1 MIELNGSQWV
11 MLGKLLGAHG
21 ILGGLKVKL
30 DNPQSQSLQKGARVA
45 LQTANNWIFDEVRS
59 WSGSGIL
66 ALSNIHDRDQAAA
79 LSKSLLFIERAK
91 LPILNEDEVYLVDLL
106 EYAVKDIHQNELGK
120 FVGFSSNGAQTLG
133 HLEEGSR
140 ANPVLVPLISPFLI
154 GIDEANKVVTLD
166 LPDGLREAN

>member
-79 LSKSLLFIERAK
+79 AAASGRPRRRTVGPAAFDAGLWKTRG
-91 LPILNEDEVYLVDLL
+91 LP
-106 EYAVKDIHQNELGK
+106 
-120 FVGFSSNGAQTLG
+120 G
-133 HLEEGSR
+133 HVWG
-140 ANPVLVPLISPFLI
+140 
-154 GIDEANKVVTLD
+154 
-166 LPDGLREAN
+166 